1 MVSKTFAIDAAT
13 GLIKRALGS
22 AALTSDAYV
31 GTQHDQGAAVITDM
45 LCRIVIEA
53 VDVAGGD
60 ERYAFRII
68 GSNVADRS
76 DGQILAMMEVGD
88 AAAVPIETVDAAAGQ
103 VVDIR
108 FRTER
113 DNTAFRYIDLHLD
126 GTGASFSITF
136 GAYITKEIC

>member
-22 AALTSDAYV
+22 AALTSDGYV

-60 ERYAFRII
+60 EIYDFYIV

-76 DGQILAMMEVGD
+76 DGQILGMMRVGD
-88 AAAVPIETVDAAAGQ
+88 AAAVPVDTVDAAAGQ

-113 DNTAFRYIDLHLD
+113 DNTAFRYIDLYLD
-126 GTGASFSITF
+126 GAGASFSITF